1 MNGTDGRECYALLVG
16 ENQGR
21 LTGKKS
27 RMAATRAGVSHNNL
41 KENYEYIPVNYRGC
55 VDSGWVVNC
64 CGYSVLVTNKTPVL
78 NVIRVGQPDYTTMH
92 SSHIVLLPMPQFS
105 LAIHCIHVLPAMK
118 NRFLMS
124 VEKLCDGGFS
134 VNFDAK
140 HVYLQKRA

>member
-1 MNGTDGRECYALLVG
+1 MVQTVGNVTHFSLV
-16 ENQGR
+16 N
-21 LTGKKS
+21 
-27 RMAATRAGVSHNNL
+27 TRGGSQEKNPEWRPPGQEYLINNL